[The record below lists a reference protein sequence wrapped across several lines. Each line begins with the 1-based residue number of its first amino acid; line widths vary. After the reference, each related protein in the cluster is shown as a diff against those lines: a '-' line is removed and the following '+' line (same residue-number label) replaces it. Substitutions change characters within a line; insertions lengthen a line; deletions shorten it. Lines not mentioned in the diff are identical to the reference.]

1 MSLIVATR
9 YSQCLPTLAQQ
20 VGNNYVK
27 GSGSQVVRI
36 DLTLDDDY
44 PAYGSGGSWELT
56 INGITLTAVNAD
68 HDYSDMKLFDNYV
81 RQNSSLVEVVNIKWS
96 KFYQPSPLIRSA
108 YLLLISQQPDTSFTY
123 SMSVTQGSVGTVGF
137 VATDLE
143 DASTASPAG
152 TSGKW
157 GGNVNDTTGGTFI
170 GQMQPLT
177 AFGEATIPFN
187 DPEGTTCLIDD
198 NGWKTL
204 TGIKVNDSEYNSAE
218 ENTFKISIT
227 NYPDDAFGGFCWK
240 DGEMYVAF
248 NWICNM
254 TSSQPFPDPSDPTV
268 PVYPLLRVRMF
279 NSAYS
284 NTVPVHTWDLPE
296 DVAYTLTG
304 QYWQWYGVFG
314 STVWLRVPDSVIET
328 LENNWIHTDLEFI
341 AAPESVGGSWI
352 QTGRSYGGTA
362 YRSARCIPIA
372 DDGDGE
378 GAYNK
383 ISTPMSVEEPEDEFW
398 KSLNRQTIYKQ
409 SVVCLNTYDITTAH
423 FTVTLDKPSGSVS
436 SGLGYGAW
444 RTPGDPTGFGF
455 RTNTKQINY
464 DLMEDPRGEDYNK
477 KTLKVIAS
485 RWPALTEGVGI
496 LDEYK
501 IRTVKVTLLTGSTTI
516 CAVDMI
522 GKNASGG
529 PLNEWDT
536 GPHPIG
542 QQHGG
547 MIAKKD
553 ITVAQWN
560 KLNSA
565 GQANL
570 KIKVEVT
577 GYDDDDAPTGTPGQL
592 EFVIWVVYFTS
603 GDTVFQAISVPIASR
618 NEETAYEYSEFEF
631 KGPVRIESHI
641 NNPEVTGTSPETT
654 TSFIMGPPDTPDEP
668 YTRNWGEEGQ
678 WLPLSDPSLGPSV
691 IRENDFG
698 YKANINAWHD
708 AVFENSQSQNR
719 CYYAAFDTS
728 SIDISED
735 VLLAGS
741 FIFRMYVTSKD
752 GYIGTFLQPSAE
764 RCLKFTFYYQKNG
777 GGAQY
782 IDAFNWHQGDG
793 DDNAGYTDFL
803 CDATGHTRIADL
815 IAGGT
820 ITNRNVYCQIQALP
834 HSTTPAGGW
843 VTNDY
848 DGFDTESYLYPD
860 VFIPYDSDEQ
870 NVSSSDGF
878 DVYGLPNVYA
888 SIPEVLASDDD
899 DQYIKILPGKTVV
912 VGFPAPYINYVRD
925 FPEAES
931 VGMSPGLQKNA
942 YSFWSTATD
951 ANKKFVEARIKSV
964 TADNCKLRV
973 EWWFDPDRD
982 PYYDSRLRNT
992 SQEFDVADCPT
1003 WAFGE
1008 DGSPNGKS
1016 TSAKWHTDDADGG
1029 LTPTQQGQF
1038 RVMLRNTSTVGT
1050 PAVRVSNLRLN
1061 INPLTFAH
1069 VNCSKSRLIFEP
1081 NFGQQ

>member
-1 MSLIVATR
+1 MSLIMATR

-44 PAYGSGGSWELT
+44 SYGSGGSWELT

-68 HDYSDMKLFDNYV
+68 YNYTNVYLFNRYV
-81 RQNSSLVEVVNIKWS
+81 LQNSSLNQVVDIKWGR
-96 KFYQPSPLIRSA
+96 FYQHSPLIRSA
-108 YLLLISQQPDTSFTY
+108 HLLLISEQPDTSFTY

-137 VATDLE
+137 VATELE

-152 TSGKW
+152 TSGNW
-157 GGNVNDTTGGTFI
+157 GGNVNDTTGGTFV

-177 AFGEATIPFN
+177 AFGEATIPLN
-187 DPEGTTCLIDD
+187 QRTGTTTLIHD

-284 NTVPVHTWDLPE
+284 NTVPVQTWDLPE
-296 DVAYTLTG
+296 DIAYTHSG
-304 QYWQWYGVFG
+304 HFWHWDGIFG

-352 QTGRSYGGTA
+352 QTGRSYGDTVQRVA
-362 YRSARCIPIA
+362 DCFPIA

-383 ISTPMSVEEPEDEFW
+383 IFYAWDGGTPEDEFW
-398 KSLNRQTIYKQ
+398 KSLHEVAP
-409 SVVCLNTYDITTAH
+409 SPSGPLVALNSYGITTAH
-423 FTVTLDKPSGSVS
+423 FTVTLDKPCGPVS
-436 SGLGYGAW
+436 AGLFGGQTAW
-444 RTPGDPTGFGF
+444 HGTPQGT
-455 RTNTKQINY
+455 RRQINY
-464 DLMEDPRGEDYNK
+464 DLMEDPRGEDSNSK
-477 KTLKVIAS
+477 WLRIAANN
-485 RWPALTEGVGI
+485 WPAFYDTEYYS
-496 LDEYK
+496 EESK
-501 IRTVKVTLLTGSTTI
+501 SRTVKVTLLTGSTTI
-516 CAVDMI
+516 CTVNYL
-522 GKNASGG
+522 GCNADGG

-536 GPHPIG
+536 GP
-542 QQHGG
+542 GG
-547 MIAKKD
+547 EEGVGGPVLESAKKK

-577 GYDDDDAPTGTPGQL
+577 GYDDDDAPTWTPSDD
-592 EFVIWVVYFTS
+592 EFAVKSVFFRS

-618 NEETAYEYSEFEF
+618 NDLVNSTFGDVKFNF

-641 NNPEVTGTSPETT
+641 NNPEVTGTDPHTT
-654 TSFIMGPPDTPDEP
+654 TSFSMGPPYTPDEP
-668 YTRNWGEEGQ
+668 YTRNWGETGQ

-698 YKANINAWHD
+698 YKANIAAWSD
-708 AVFENSQSQNR
+708 AVFLNRQSYNR

-777 GGAQY
+777 GGAQV

-793 DDNAGYTDFL
+793 DDNDGYTDFL

-848 DGFDTESYLYPD
+848 DGFDTESYLYPNA
-860 VFIPYDSDEQ
+860 FIPHDSDEQ
-870 NVSSSDGF
+870 NVSSDDGW
-878 DVYGLPNVYA
+878 DVYGAPNVGS
-888 SIPEVLASDDD
+888 SIPKVLSSDTD

-951 ANKKFVEARIKSV
+951 ANKKFVEARIASV
-964 TADNCKLRV
+964 TADNCKLRI

-1008 DGSPNGKS
+1008 DGSPDGNAMSSG
-1016 TSAKWHTDDADGG
+1016 WHEDDAVGG

-1050 PAVRVSNLRLN
+1050 PSVRVSNLRLN

-1081 NFGQQ
+1081 NFGQ